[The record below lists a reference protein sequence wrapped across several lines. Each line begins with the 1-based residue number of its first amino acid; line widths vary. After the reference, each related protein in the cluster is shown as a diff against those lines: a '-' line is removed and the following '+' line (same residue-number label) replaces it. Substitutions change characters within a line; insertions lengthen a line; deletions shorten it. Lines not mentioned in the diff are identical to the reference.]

1 MHLFISLYHR
11 GAPTGVNPDKA
22 RLVWMLLLI
31 ACHHRGPSPT
41 QCALAETVEVRTED
55 GAGVVLHHHA
65 GKGPP
70 VLVVHGLSSNHWCW
84 DLTPDRS
91 LADAL
96 VAAGYDAWLLDLRGH
111 GDARDVHPRSKPGWT
126 VDDYGRYD
134 LKAAINY
141 VRNHTGYAKIGYI
154 GHSMG
159 GMVAAIY
166 QSIYGDDALA
176 ALVVVGSPV
185 DFADPDR
192 LLILSERGFALGSLL
207 PDIRTP
213 AVARAVMPL
222 GEHQPLHADEILF
235 NPDNLTGPARDLM
248 FRYAASPVYRNEV
261 RQFNRILAEG
271 RFVSADGA
279 EDYAADLARLRAP
292 LLVIS
297 GRVDRI
303 APSDRVLAYYRAAG
317 SPEKRYVLAA
327 KANGFSADYGHLDLP
342 LGDAAA
348 AEIYPLI
355 VGWMAGRWPTEETP

>member
-1 MHLFISLYHR
+1 MLL
-11 GAPTGVNPDKA
+11 P
-22 RLVWMLLLI
+22 LLLI
-31 ACHHRGPSPT
+31 ACLHRGPSPS
-41 QCALAETVEVRTED
+41 QCALAERVEVRTED
-55 GAGVVLHHHA
+55 GAGIVLHHHT

-84 DLTPDRS
+84 DLEPERS
-91 LADAL
+91 LAVAL
-96 VAAGYDAWLLDLRGH
+96 VDAGYDAWLLDLRGH
-111 GDARDVHPRSKPGWT
+111 GDARTVRPRSKPGWT

-134 LKAAINY
+134 LKAAIDF
-141 VRNHTGYAKIGYI
+141 VRARTGYAQVGYV

-176 ALVVVGSPV
+176 AVVVVGSPV

-192 LLILSERGFALGSLL
+192 LLLLSRRGFAVGSLL
-207 PDIRTP
+207 PNVHTP
-213 AVARAVMPL
+213 AVARAALPL

-235 NPDNLTGPARDLM
+235 NPENMTDAAQELM
-248 FRYAASPVYRNEV
+248 FKYAASPIYKQEQ
-261 RQFNRILAEG
+261 RQFLRILHEG

-279 EDYAADLARLRAP
+279 VDYASELSRLDAP

-297 GRVDRI
+297 GRVDRV
-303 APSDRVLAYYRAAG
+303 APSDRVLAYYNAAG
-317 SPEKRYVLAA
+317 SAEKRYVLAG

-342 LGDAAA
+342 LGDQAA

-355 VGWMAGRWPTEETP
+355 VGWMQGRWPSPGAP